1 MDGNVLA
8 PGYAVYDTWSFHY
21 ENDGVDEDDDGKVDQ
36 GTNGLDDNGWYV
48 NAITGAIQYSGQVN
62 GPINGPDDV
71 GERETAPPYDKP
83 LRGIQVIL
91 RVFEHDSRQIRQ
103 VSVDQHFVPE

>member
-1 MDGNVLA
+1 MVSMIQ
-8 PGYAVYDTWSFHY
+8 V
-21 ENDGVDEDDDGKVDQ
+21 
-36 GTNGLDDNGWYV
+36 
-48 NAITGAIQYSGQVN
+48 ITSIQSPSRFNPPFATV
-62 GPINGPDDV
+62 PTTSASARP
-71 GERETAPPYDKP
+71 APPYDKP